1 MKYLKHT
8 LALGCMSAWIW
19 LILHGYAETEFT
31 VYSNEF
37 GRLLPMLPSA
47 ALTLALMA
55 CLAPQAGMDKMLGRL
70 WTPAIFC
77 MMLPVL
83 MSIEVNIL
91 APQFFDLPI
100 DILAGAGFAVCFVVL
115 GRDIIKL
122 PPQGLTLVAGAGMLV
137 SCILI
142 AIMLL
147 LPQRSL
153 SIMAFILTVIIKL
166 LIPSPKSTTSGP
178 TEAPPLSGVGMGM
191 CALLYALA
199 GFSKGIYY
207 SLLAVIAPWFSDQLF
222 CTLLVPSAGCL
233 FALLCIELSAR
244 SVMGKSLF
252 LCVPI
257 LLMGYMAWP
266 LLHRESPGLSLLT
279 LSFTY
284 AILDVFGYLALF
296 FALSRFEEPQ
306 RLRWLA
312 GGAAA
317 LISGLWLGSFAL
329 SPLRATLSQGITTNY
344 LFAALAVTLFGIS
357 MAFMLIL
364 EYTGFWRALRH
375 KKGQTAG
382 QHLSA
387 PKAPL
392 WEEETD
398 PTYAGSLPTERCVSL
413 LREMELTRQQAL
425 IATCI
430 AQKRSETEICTAL
443 NISQS
448 TLKTH
453 VRNILKRL
461 GLNSRYE
468 IAWLL
473 VHTLQ
478 KQEHELNG
486 DAA

>member
-1 MKYLKHT
+1 MKYLRHT

-37 GRLLPMLPSA
+37 GRLLHMLPSA
-47 ALTLALMA
+47 ALTLALIA
-55 CLAPQAGMDKMLGRL
+55 CLAPQAGMDKILLRL

-91 APQFFDLPI
+91 APQFFDIPI
-100 DILAGAGFAVCFVVL
+100 DMLAGAGFAVCFVVL

-122 PPQGLTLVAGAGMLV
+122 PPQGLALVAGGGMLA
-137 SCILI
+137 SSILV

-166 LIPSPKSTTSGP
+166 LIPSPKSTTYGP
-178 TEAPPLSGVGMGM
+178 TELPRLSVMLM
-191 CALLYALA
+191 CALLYGLA
-199 GFSKGIYY
+199 GLSKSIYY

-222 CTLLVPSAGCL
+222 CTLLVPGAGCL
-233 FALLCIELSAR
+233 FALLCIQLSAR

-266 LLHRESPGLSLLT
+266 LLHRESSGLSLLT

-306 RLRWLA
+306 RLRLLA

-317 LISGLWLGSFAL
+317 MIAGLWIGSFAL
-329 SPLRATLSQGITTNY
+329 SPLRTTLSQGITTNY

-357 MAFMLIL
+357 LAFMFIL

-375 KKGQTAG
+375 KKGQASG
-382 QHLSA
+382 QHVSA
-387 PKAPL
+387 TKTPP
-392 WEEETD
+392 WEEEAD
-398 PTYAGSLPTERCVSL
+398 PTYAGSLPTERCVSV

-430 AQKRSETEICTAL
+430 AQKRSETEICAAL

-478 KQEHELNG
+478 KQEHELDG